1 MTVIPLSEGAF
12 TIDKTKV
19 FVPFNTDSDKVQ
31 ERPTGSLLVEIQPFA
46 VINDADIL
54 LLDTGLGFTD
64 ASGTLQIHKHLMLHN
79 INPMDVTKVLLS
91 HLHKDHSGGVG
102 RFDAALN
109 RKVAAFPNA
118 TYYVNKAEFE
128 AAMSKTNPSYI
139 TNDFD
144 ILADLPNVVF
154 TADDGI
160 IDNYITYHVTHGH
173 SVHHQ
178 VFFITDG
185 NDTIFFGGDDAP
197 QLQQMKNRFIAKYDF
212 DGKKCME
219 LRKEWWE
226 KGAEEKWKFLFYHDI
241 KSPVFQI

>member
-1 MTVIPLSEGAF
+1 MTIIPLSEGAF
-12 TIDKTKV
+12 TVDKTKA
-19 FVPFNTDSDKVQ
+19 FVPFNLDEDKLH
-31 ERPTGSLLVEIQPFA
+31 ERSTGSLLVEIQPFV
-46 VINDADIL
+46 VITDEDIL

-64 ASGTLQIHKHLMLHN
+64 TSGTLQIHNNLMQHN

-102 RFDAALN
+102 RFDAALG
-109 RKVAAFPNA
+109 RKIPAFPHA
-118 TYYVNKAEFE
+118 RYYVNKEEFD

-139 TNDFD
+139 TPDFD
-144 ILADLPNVVF
+144 ILAQIPNVVF
-154 TADDGI
+154 TPDDGV

-173 SVHHQ
+173 SKHHQ
-178 VFFITDG
+178 VFFIKED
-185 NDTIFFGGDDAP
+185 DDIIFFGGDDAP

-241 KSPVFQI
+241 KSPVFQR